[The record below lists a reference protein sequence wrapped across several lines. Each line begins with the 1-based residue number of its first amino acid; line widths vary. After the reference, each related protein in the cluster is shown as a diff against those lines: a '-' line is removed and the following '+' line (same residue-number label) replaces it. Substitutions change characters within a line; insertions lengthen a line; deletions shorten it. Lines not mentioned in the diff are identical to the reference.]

1 MEPLGWDDGRDG
13 NNWDLNAILRSGRR
27 GPMPPPPT
35 RTANNPIA
43 RYAPPPPAQPTVFVD
58 GLGHQAISALPQPQ
72 ALDQDLPHAVGWGP
86 SLDLPLLPKPDY
98 TAAVGTPEHQTPLN
112 PPWPRNEIPVPSVQ
126 RPAGKHKTAPS
137 SGSDAAEGSS
147 RSKKRYD

>member
-13 NNWDLNAILRSGRR
+13 NNWDLNAVLRSGHR

-35 RTANNPIA
+35 TTANNPIA

-58 GLGHQAISALPQPQ
+58 GLGRQAISALPQPQ

-137 SGSDAAEGSS
+137 SCSDAAEGSS